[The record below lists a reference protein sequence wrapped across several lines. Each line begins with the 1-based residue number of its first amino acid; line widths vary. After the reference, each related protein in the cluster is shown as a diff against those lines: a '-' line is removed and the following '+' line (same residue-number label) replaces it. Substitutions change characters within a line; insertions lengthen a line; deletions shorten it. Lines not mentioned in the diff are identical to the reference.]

1 MALDNDNVDRE
12 LGVLCAE
19 VRALGQRID
28 EMRADL
34 RLRSGDLAELD
45 RRVRAVELR
54 LAGDEAARASA
65 ERTHHRWR
73 MAMTALLSGISG
85 VLGALTARGLGG
97 FP

>member
-1 MALDNDNVDRE
+1 VAIDGDTVDRA
-12 LGVLCAE
+12 LGILCAE

-28 EMRADL
+28 ELRADL
-34 RLRSGDLAELD
+34 RSRSGEMAELD

-65 ERTHHRWR
+65 DRTHHRWR

-97 FP
+97 YP

>member
-1 MALDNDNVDRE
+1 MVADGDSVDRA

-28 EMRADL
+28 ELRADL

-45 RRVRAVELR
+45 RRLRAVELR
-54 LAGDEAARASA
+54 LAGDEAARVSA
-65 ERTHHRWR
+65 DRTHHRWHVVV
-73 MAMTALLSGISG
+73 TALLSGISG

-97 FP
+97 HP

>member
-1 MALDNDNVDRE
+1 MALDNDNVDRA

>member
-1 MALDNDNVDRE
+1 VALDNDNVDRA

>member
-1 MALDNDNVDRE
+1 MALDNDNVDRA

-54 LAGDEAARASA
+54 LASDEAARASA

>member
-1 MALDNDNVDRE
+1 MALDNDNVDRA

-85 VLGALTARGLGG
+85 VLGALTARVLGG